1 MEIYTEV
8 SLMNGRVFKGLS
20 SCVLPVSS
28 LSFHPLYQQM
38 MLLAITTAP
47 FCLGLALLHVFP
59 PHLSEGIDSPS
70 SHSYPEKPEQL
81 VIISILHRA
90 KFPHRSRSGC
100 GRTQV
105 SNLVHSKPKPVVNG
119 RQIQFVVVYNRYKN
133 TLIKITKLSMCFKL
147 QKRKKILVC
156 LLRE

>member
-1 MEIYTEV
+1 M

-147 QKRKKILVC
+147 QKREKILVC